1 MGDRTLMLSV
11 KPEYAEKL
19 LRGDKTV
26 ELRRVLPQRIERG
39 DIVLLYATAPKA
51 VFVGYC
57 RVADILHD
65 SPTALWPRV
74 EGSAGVTRAE
84 YFGYFRTATRA
95 IGIVV
100 ESPVEF
106 SGGISLDES
115 RKYLPGFMPPRSFRY
130 LSGLDQRLRDA
141 LNAAVN
147 RSMAEA
153 EQ

>member
-1 MGDRTLMLSV
+1 MSDRTLMLSV

-26 ELRRVLPQRIERG
+26 ELRRVRPRRIERG
-39 DIVLLYATAPKA
+39 DVVLLYATAPKA

-57 RVADILHD
+57 RIAEILLD

-74 EGSAGVTRAE
+74 EGSAGVTQDE
-84 YFGYFRTATRA
+84 YFRYFHAADRA

-100 ESPVEF
+100 ESPVAF
-106 SGGISLDES
+106 SVEISLDDT

-141 LNAAVN
+141 LTAAVS
-147 RSMAEA
+147 RTMAESL
-153 EQ
+153 